1 MGKIVK
7 NPTIGILGGGQLG
20 RMLSVAAS
28 RLGYDCHI
36 FDPNKNS
43 PASKISTFYTQANFD
58 DFDALTSFAKS
69 VDIVTYEFE
78 NIPTTALDE
87 IEKYVKICPNRDA
100 LFTSQDRMIEKQFLT
115 NLGLKTAPFANVENK
130 QDLNDAIAKI
140 GTPSILKTRRLG
152 YDGKGQARINGDT
165 DLATI
170 LDQFNEQPCIL
181 EGFINFNMEISIIG
195 ARDKNGSVSCYDPGE
210 NYHENGILKTTTVP
224 AKITQQMMTDAVLL
238 TGKIMN
244 KLDYV
249 GVIGVELFV
258 SKNGLIVNEIAPR
271 VHNSGHWTQN
281 GCIVDQFEQHIRAIT
296 GLQLGDG
303 TRHSDVKM
311 TNILGADITKLD
323 NFINNGKSALHLYGK
338 ETIKSGR
345 KMGHINEIY

>member
-1 MGKIVK
+1 
-7 NPTIGILGGGQLG
+7 
-20 RMLSVAAS
+20 
-28 RLGYDCHI
+28 
-36 FDPNKNS
+36 
-43 PASKISTFYTQANFD
+43 
-58 DFDALTSFAKS
+58 
-69 VDIVTYEFE
+69 
-78 NIPTTALDE
+78 
-87 IEKYVKICPNRDA
+87 
-100 LFTSQDRMIEKQFLT
+100 
-115 NLGLKTAPFANVENK
+115 
-130 QDLNDAIAKI
+130 
-140 GTPSILKTRRLG
+140 
-152 YDGKGQARINGDT
+152 
-165 DLATI
+165 
-170 LDQFNEQPCIL
+170 
-181 EGFINFNMEISIIG
+181 MEISIIG